1 MNSNSNHTDR
11 ATGCIV
17 GAFIGD
23 ALGLGPHWY
32 YDLDEQRRDFGPWID
47 GYTTPLASRKYHAGM
62 KAGELSQTGIIMQML
77 LRSVAERGTY
87 DEADFARR
95 LDEELL
101 PKLSADPFSGPGGYT
116 NHSFRQVWQARVI
129 DKKSWA
135 EAGGNADTTEA
146 AERVSI
152 LAAAFAADPYLA
164 AKNALDCCH
173 LTQTDPLVAQQ
184 SVGFACVL
192 AALVRGEAFDKKL
205 SDKLMELVGNGTVP
219 FVMKSSIAAAE
230 TEAKPSFGFP
240 SPDALLLPSW
250 IAQAAQDPE
259 IRIEPAWKISLVH
272 GMSCAVNFVLPAAYH
287 LAARFPGDFESAV
300 LHAIN
305 GGGQNMSRACLTG
318 ALVGAQVGLRGIPA
332 RFIDGLIDGQEIIAL
347 AQKVAALPSRS
358 GHANKELPW

>member
-1 MNSNSNHTDR
+1 MNSNSDQSDR
-11 ATGCIV
+11 AAGCIV

-23 ALGLGPHWY
+23 ALGLGSHWY
-32 YDLDEQRRDFGPWID
+32 YDLDELRRDFGPWID
-47 GYTTPLASRKYHAGM
+47 GYTTPSESRKYHAGM
-62 KAGELSQTGIIMQML
+62 KAGELSQTGIIMRML
-77 LRSVAERGTY
+77 LKSVAERGTY
-87 DEADFARR
+87 EEADFTRR

-101 PKLSADPFSGPGGYT
+101 PHLSADPFSGPGGYT
-116 NHSFRQVWQARVI
+116 NHSFRQVWQARVVE
-129 DKKSWA
+129 KKPWA
-135 EAGGNADTTEA
+135 EASGNADTSEA

-164 AKNALDCCH
+164 AKHALDCCH

-192 AALVRGEAFDKKL
+192 AALVRGDAFDEKL
-205 SDKLMELVGNGTVP
+205 SDKLMELVGNGTLP
-219 FVMKSSIAAAE
+219 FVVKTSIAAAE
-230 TEAKPSFGFP
+230 KNAKPSFGFP

-250 IAQAAQDPE
+250 IARAAQDPD

-272 GMSCAVNFVLPAAYH
+272 GMSCAINFVLPAAYH

-318 ALVGAQVGLRGIPA
+318 ALVGAQVGLSGIPG
-332 RFIDGLIDGQEIIAL
+332 RFIDGLADGQEIFAL
-347 AQKVAALPSRS
+347 AQKVAAFSSR
-358 GHANKELPW
+358 ANKETQP

>member
-1 MNSNSNHTDR
+1 MISNSNHADR
-11 ATGCIV
+11 AAGCIV

-32 YDLDEQRRDFGPWID
+32 YDHDELRRDFGRWID

-62 KAGELSQTGIIMQML
+62 KTGELSQTGIIMRML
-77 LRSVAERGTY
+77 LESLAERGTY
-87 DEADFARR
+87 DEADFTHR

-101 PKLSADPFSGPGGYT
+101 PHLSADPFSGPGGYT
-116 NHSFRQVWQARVI
+116 NHSFRQVWQARVVE
-129 DKKSWA
+129 KKSWA
-135 EAGGNADTTEA
+135 EVGGNADTSEA

-152 LAAAFAADPYLA
+152 LAAAFAADPYFA
-164 AKNALDCCH
+164 AKNALDCCR
-173 LTQTDPLVAQQ
+173 LTQTDSLVTQQ
-184 SVGFACVL
+184 SVAFACVL

-205 SDKLMELVGNGTVP
+205 SDKLMELVGNGTLP
-219 FVMKSSIAAAE
+219 FVVKTSIAAAE
-230 TEAKPSFGFP
+230 KNAKPSFGFP

-250 IAQAAQDPE
+250 IAQAAQDPD

-272 GMSCAVNFVLPAAYH
+272 GMSCAINFVLPAAYY

-318 ALVGAQVGLRGIPA
+318 ALVGAQVGLSGIPD
-332 RFIDGLIDGQEIIAL
+332 RFIDGLADGQEIVAL
-347 AQKVAALPSRS
+347 AQKVAASASRT
-358 GHANKELPW
+358 NKEIQST